1 MNSNVALPIEMDFE
15 VVGPLVCTADKLYL
29 YHLRRAGFQPG
40 NPLDR
45 RVAAHILALV
55 AEEGQSGN
63 VSHHVTP
70 ELIGAAIRRLVSNY
84 GDGDDWFERFMRGLI
99 S

>member
-1 MNSNVALPIEMDFE
+1 MIDKTIPVEQEYETVGALMSSE
-15 VVGPLVCTADKLYL
+15 DKLYL

-84 GDGDDWFERFMRGLI
+84 GDGDDWFKRFMHGLI
-99 S
+99 R